1 MNKMDVNPETKL
13 DVFEIMPGPSLNIGW
28 FNARKIILDIKKG
41 RDLENKMDTDNDNE
55 FESDDTENT
64 ILSDISDDSIDD
76 TSTDSSYTRSSN
88 KYSNSIN
95 EDSNDEVEIV
105 QIRDNNFKNCENAR
119 FSNNMKDVVKTVC
132 KICMVAK
139 STLEM
144 RSHTKKMH
152 GVNIRD
158 YKQQFGELGDH
169 LIEIVLHKCG
179 VCNETLLFSH
189 DVISGH
195 VRSKHKISCKTYSQK
210 YTTRARL
217 KKKKLQ

>member
-1 MNKMDVNPETKL
+1 M
-13 DVFEIMPGPSLNIGW
+13 
-28 FNARKIILDIKKG
+28 RKFADNQT
-41 RDLENKMDTDNDNE
+41 ENKHSENRQSEN
-55 FESDDTENT
+55 SKTEAT
-64 ILSDISDDSIDD
+64 LIPCG
-76 TSTDSSYTRSSN
+76 SSGERA
-88 KYSNSIN
+88 
-95 EDSNDEVEIV
+95 
-105 QIRDNNFKNCENAR
+105 NCKNAR

-158 YKQQFGELGDH
+158 YKQQFGELADN